1 MDEERQVKEVQQTND
16 TVDGAR
22 VQRQSVAT
30 SRTVSGAVMAK
41 RVIWFIAGFIIIL
54 LIVRVVLLL
63 LGANEDSGFVSFVY
77 AISAPFAAPFYGMFS
92 YQPTYGVSTLELS
105 SIVAIGI
112 YALLAWGITKLLTLN
127 KPRTDV

>member
-1 MDEERQVKEVQQTND
+1 MDEERQTTEVKQTSG
-16 TVDGAR
+16 TVDGAN
-22 VQRQSVAT
+22 VQRESVAT

-41 RVIWFIAGFIIIL
+41 RVISFIAGFIIIL

-77 AISAPFAAPFYGMFS
+77 AISTPFAAPFYGMFS
-92 YQPTYGVSTLELS
+92 YQPVYGVSTLELS